1 MEGLDP
7 SLVSNFSSFGLK
19 LARQCVIVTLWRSR
33 VSKMGAQNFKNR
45 PAHSSNKPGG
55 VGGGEAVSKKK
66 KQGSHMK

>member
-19 LARQCVIVTLWRSR
+19 LVRQRVIVTREVPGFPKL
-33 VSKMGAQNFKNR
+33 VLKIKKNR

>member
-19 LARQCVIVTLWRSR
+19 LVRQCVNVIHGEPGFPKWVL
-33 VSKMGAQNFKNR
+33 KIKKNR
-45 PAHSSNKPGG
+45 PARSSNKPGG